1 MGFWN
6 RSSRLDPNH
15 DVFSKMN
22 DLVSRIDSLESR
34 VKELQ
39 GSMLEYVEARLKGY
53 SKTLENFHERL
64 VKLEKNDLVD
74 NVVSRLR
81 VICGNEIRQIIALE
95 SIRREREINGFL
107 DNEKIEST
115 LKELRR
121 ELRRK
126 IIETLIQE
134 IENKLLE
141 QR

>member
-1 MGFWN
+1 VF
-6 RSSRLDPNH
+6 RLGLKSHNPDNN

-39 GSMLEYVEARLKGY
+39 GSMLEYVEARLKVY
-53 SKTLENFHERL
+53 SKTFENFHERL

-81 VICGNEIRQIIALE
+81 VICGNEIRRIIALE
-95 SIRREREINGFL
+95 SIRREREINRFL
-107 DNEKIEST
+107 NNEKIENT

-141 QR
+141 GR

>member
-6 RSSRLDPNH
+6 RSSRLDPNN
-15 DVFSKMN
+15 DVFSKRIL
-22 DLVSRIDSLESR
+22 DLDSRLNQIEAK
-34 VKELQ
+34 VKELSSWPEQ
-39 GSMLEYVEARLKGY
+39 LQARLRGY

-107 DNEKIEST
+107 DNEKIENT

-141 QR
+141 R